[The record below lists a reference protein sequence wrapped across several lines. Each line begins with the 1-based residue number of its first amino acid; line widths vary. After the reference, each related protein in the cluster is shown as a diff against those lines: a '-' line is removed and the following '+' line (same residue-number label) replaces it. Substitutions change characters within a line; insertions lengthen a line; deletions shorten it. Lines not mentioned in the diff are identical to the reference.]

1 MVHLTEYNNR
11 ITQNTI
17 GLGTMNNN
25 KMEVLSPAGD
35 MECLIKAVDFGA
47 DAVFLAGR
55 EFGMRT
61 ASKNFDAAELAKAA
75 EYAHSKGCKLYVT
88 CNTLPRNSELDRLPG
103 FLSSCRDVG
112 VDAFII
118 ADMGVLELA
127 KKYAPEVECHIS
139 TQAGIVNYAA
149 ANAFYNMGASRVVLA
164 REMSFDEIA
173 DIRAHIPDELEIEV
187 FVHGAM
193 CVSFSGRCLIS
204 AYMTGRDAN
213 RGDCAQPCRWKY
225 HLYEE
230 NRQGQFFPVEE
241 SDGGTYLYNS
251 KDMCLIDCIP
261 QLYKAGVS
269 SLKIEGRAK
278 SAYYAAVVTNAYRHA
293 VDGFYDGGCR
303 DDYKVDE
310 RIRQEL
316 EKISHRE
323 YSQGFYLGGEPGQ
336 NTADGGYIR
345 RYDFVATCESSDG
358 NEAVI
363 IQRNRFFTGD
373 TLDVL
378 PPGGI
383 PFDVVIK
390 EMYNEDGESVESA
403 PHPMQRLKAVT
414 SRNIPAGS
422 MLRKKR
428 EEK

>member
-1 MVHLTEYNNR
+1 
-11 ITQNTI
+11 
-17 GLGTMNNN
+17 
-25 KMEVLSPAGD
+25 
-35 MECLIKAVDFGA
+35 
-47 DAVFLAGR
+47 
-55 EFGMRT
+55 MR
-61 ASKNFDAAELAKAA
+61 
-75 EYAHSKGCKLYVT
+75 
-88 CNTLPRNSELDRLPG
+88 
-103 FLSSCRDVG
+103 
-112 VDAFII
+112 
-118 ADMGVLELA
+118 
-127 KKYAPEVECHIS
+127 
-139 TQAGIVNYAA
+139 
-149 ANAFYNMGASRVVLA
+149 
-164 REMSFDEIA
+164 
-173 DIRAHIPDELEIEV
+173 
-187 FVHGAM
+187 
-193 CVSFSGRCLIS
+193 
-204 AYMTGRDAN
+204 
-213 RGDCAQPCRWKY
+213 
-225 HLYEE
+225 
-230 NRQGQFFPVEE
+230 
-241 SDGGTYLYNS
+241 
-251 KDMCLIDCIP
+251 
-261 QLYKAGVS
+261 
-269 SLKIEGRAK
+269 
-278 SAYYAAVVTNAYRHA
+278 VVTNAYRHA

-323 YSQGFYLGGEPGQ
+323 YSQGFYPGGEPGQ

-383 PFDVVIK
+383 PFDVVIN

-403 PHPMQRLKAVT
+403 PHPMQRLTAVT